1 MMNQFSQKK
10 IAVLGFG
17 LEGQDLCEFL
27 LEKKAQITVFD
38 KKEPEDLG
46 KAFDKFK
53 KQGIE
58 FKLGNDYL
66 KDGLVGYDFV
76 FRSPGFSPLR
86 PEIIATQKEG
96 TIISSAT
103 KLFFEFC
110 PGKII
115 GVTGTKGKGTTATL
129 IYEILKKDL
138 PAGRHGGK
146 QVFLA
151 GNVGQPML
159 SLLPQIKENDWV
171 ILELSSFQ
179 LQDLQKSPHI
189 AVVLFV
195 TSEHLN
201 YHRDQDEYIQ
211 AKANIVC
218 HQQKNDFAVL
228 NADDLISSSFA
239 GLTPAQIYC
248 FSRRK
253 KVNGAYVERG
263 EIYLAGQKVGPV
275 KDLKIRGVHNWDNVC
290 AAVTAASLAG
300 ASLDSIK
307 KIVFSFQSLE
317 HRLEKVR
324 SLKGVSFYNDSFA
337 TTPETTMAA
346 LKSFKQPVVLIA
358 GGSEKGSDYTQL
370 GKTIAVS
377 SVKTLILVG
386 QMAEKIKQ
394 ATLVN
399 GFQGKIIFRPSQQ
412 MSKIVKLAWQKAK
425 RGDVVLFSPGCASY
439 DMFLDY
445 KDRGFQFKKYVKAL

>member
-1 MMNQFSQKK
+1 MDKNFSKK
-10 IAVLGFG
+10 KVAVLGFG

-86 PEIIATQKEG
+86 PEIIATQKER

-129 IYEILKKDL
+129 IYEILKKD
-138 PAGRHGGK
+138 GK

-195 TSEHLN
+195 TSEHLD
-201 YHRDQDEYIQ
+201 YHKNTNEYIQ
-211 AKANIVC
+211 AKANLIS
-218 HQQKNDFAVL
+218 HQQKDDFAVL
-228 NADDLISSSFA
+228 NADDLTSSSFA
-239 GLTPAQIYC
+239 GLTPAKIFC

-253 KVNGAYVERG
+253 KVNGAYVQNG
-263 EIYLAGQKVGPV
+263 QIYLFDKKVGPTQN
-275 KDLKIRGVHNWDNVC
+275 LKLLGVHNWDNVC

-307 KIVFSFQSLE
+307 KIVFSFQGLE
-317 HRLEKVR
+317 HRLEKVH

-377 SVKTLILVG
+377 SVKTLILIG
-386 QMAEKIKQ
+386 QMAERIKE
-394 ATLVN
+394 AVLKA
-399 GFQGKIIFRPSQQ
+399 GFQGKIIFQPSQQ
-412 MSKIVKLAWQKAK
+412 MSEVVKLAWQEAK
-425 RGDVVLFSPGCASY
+425 RGDVVLLSPGCASY